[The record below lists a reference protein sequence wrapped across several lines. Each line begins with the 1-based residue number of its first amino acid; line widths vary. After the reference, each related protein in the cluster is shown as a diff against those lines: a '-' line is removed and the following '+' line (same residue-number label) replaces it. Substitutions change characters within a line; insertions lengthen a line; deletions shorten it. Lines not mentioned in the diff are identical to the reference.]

1 LGLSGF
7 YSIYRECQNI
17 ALSPNK
23 TGVSAKSYTSTDY
36 TCGMAL
42 FTLHNA
48 HLAFGLAPLL
58 NGADFAIET
67 RERIG
72 LIGRNGAGKSS
83 LLKVIS
89 GALALDDGAIAQ
101 QGGLRVATVP
111 QEPVF
116 DSNTTVFDAVSNG
129 VAVARELRNRY
140 ETLASE
146 GGDEHEL
153 ADIQHDIDAHDGW
166 AWESKVDATLS
177 QLNLDAQTLVATLS
191 GGLKKRVAIAQALV
205 GSPDV
210 LLLDEPTNHLDLAAI
225 AWLEN
230 LLTNFKGSAV
240 IISHDR
246 AFLDN
251 VVTRIVELDRG
262 KLTGFPGNYEAY
274 EVQKAQQ
281 LEFEA
286 TVNAKFDKYLAQEEV
301 WIRQGVQARRTRN
314 EGRVRRLESLRDTR
328 SERRNVLGRVKLDI
342 TSGAQSG
349 KMIAELTD
357 VSKKYG
363 DKVIVRD
370 FTSTILRG
378 DKIGLVGPNGIGK
391 TTLLKLILGQ
401 IAPDSGKIR
410 TGMNMQIAYFDQM
423 RDGLNEEATLGEFI
437 SPGSDW
443 IEVGTK
449 RTHVMTYLTDFLFTP
464 ERAKAQVKALSG
476 GERNRLLLAR
486 HFAKEANVLVLDE
499 PTNDL
504 DIDTLELLEEK
515 LANYEGTVFIVSH
528 DRRFLDNVVTSCL
541 VAEGNGLW
549 REYEGGIT
557 DWQAQVKVMAQM
569 QEAAGVAAPA
579 AGKSSMDA
587 AIAENNRRVAAPPAA
602 PVVAAKP
609 AVKLSY
615 KDQRE
620 LDSLPGKIEALEKE
634 QAEINK
640 TLAEGS
646 IFQKDPKGAAVLAKR
661 ASEID
666 DLLMVAMERWETL
679 GG

>member
-1 LGLSGF
+1 
-7 YSIYRECQNI
+7 
-17 ALSPNK
+17 
-23 TGVSAKSYTSTDY
+23 
-36 TCGMAL
+36 MAL

-116 DSNTTVFDAVSNG
+116 DAETTVFDAVSIG
-129 VAVARELRNRY
+129 VSRARELRDQY
-140 ETLASE
+140 ETLAAE
-146 GGDEHEL
+146 GGDEHTL
-153 ADIQHDIDAHDGW
+153 SDIQHDIDAHDGW
-166 AWESKVDATLS
+166 AWESKVEATLS
-177 QLNLDAQTLVATLS
+177 QLNLNADTVVATLS

-363 DKVIVRD
+363 DKVIVKD

-569 QEAAGVAAPA
+569 QEAAGNAAPA
-579 AGKSSMDA
+579 TAKSTMDA

-609 AVKLSY
+609 TAKLSY

-620 LDSLPGKIEALEKE
+620 LDSLPAKIEALEKE
-634 QAEINK
+634 QTSINL

-646 IFQKDPKGAAVLAKR
+646 IFQKDPKGAAALAKR
-661 ASEID
+661 VGEID
-666 DLLMVAMERWETL
+666 DLLLAAMERWEQL
-679 GG
+679 A